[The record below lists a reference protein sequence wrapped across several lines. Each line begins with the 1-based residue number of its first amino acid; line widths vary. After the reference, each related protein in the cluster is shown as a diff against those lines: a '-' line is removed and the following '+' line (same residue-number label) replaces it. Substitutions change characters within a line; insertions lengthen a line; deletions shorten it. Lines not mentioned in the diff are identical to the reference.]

1 MVRKN
6 YSLLVITILFF
17 LLNGLYVNIVKAQEK
32 SETIT
37 AIGFSSVEKDCI
49 EKEEGFFPGVDPEL
63 IENTSKNEFEQLPQL
78 NQLYERTILFF
89 GVICIIFVMLY
100 CFFYKYLRKIFRGS

>member
-6 YSLLVITILFF
+6 YFLLIITMFFF
-17 LLNGLYVNIVKAQEK
+17 LLNSVYVNSVKAQEK
-32 SETIT
+32 SETIA
-37 AIGFSSVEKDCI
+37 AIGFSEEKGCI

-63 IENTSKNEFEQLPQL
+63 IENEFQKLPKL
-78 NQLYERTILFF
+78 NQLNERTGLFF

-100 CFFYKYLRKIFRGS
+100 CFFIKICGKRFRGR